1 MLTCV
6 SFFLLK
12 GEMLRIFTLLALL
25 LREHVWWEILDGRLG
40 AVDGKVFIAVSSDGF
55 ATVAGD
61 LSLIIGFGF
70 VQRVTLIVDTRLVV
84 DVQSADRVI
93 SNSN

>member
-1 MLTCV
+1 M
-6 SFFLLK
+6 
-12 GEMLRIFTLLALL
+12 L
-25 LREHVWWEILDGRLG
+25 LREHVWWEILDGRLR
-40 AVDGKVFIAVSSDGF
+40 AVDGKVFIAVSSQDGF

-93 SNSN
+93 FNSN